1 MKKLLAMLLALV
13 MVLSLAA
20 CGEQTVETEAPTKAP
35 ETDAPAGET
44 EAPTQAPTETEK
56 TLADYPKVDSFTA
69 YVTNGGIDDEA
80 FNAQP
85 LAQKI
90 KDVTGYDV
98 KFIQLPKS
106 DVDTTVTNIFTLG
119 EDVQY
124 VFVTKS
130 QFNDLMAQGALAP
143 ITEYVNASTN
153 LKEVISEIGWGSA
166 TGEDGEIYGIPNSDP
181 RECTSK
187 GFYFRLDWLK
197 EYNAANPGAE
207 IAVPSEENGYSMSV
221 SNFEKMLQYFDTKV
235 EGGNALII
243 EVDPNSSDYTEDKP
257 VYLQTILPAFGINS
271 EWADV
276 NGTLTYIVEQDGF
289 AEYMEYME
297 GLFDQ
302 GLITYQA
309 TKDDTNA
316 VNSLMNDMAGVALV
330 SHTKPYSLETSRYEK
345 MTGKTLTDEEKQTFT
360 DTEYTGYI
368 AALVADENEGDAS
381 AVRVWSKK
389 VYNQYIVCPYWNTE
403 EQNAAVV
410 DYCDKK
416 LDKDVFLSITIGV
429 EGESFEYKDGGYY
442 PILPAFNDTYNLA
455 DKFLSGTREADY
467 AEYWLART
475 RKTAAQGR
483 MFGMINYNIDGTGIM
498 DPRYMMPSNE
508 VIETE
513 YADARNAVVEKL
525 ILTVFDSSAEFNYDE
540 IAALWESNSGSDIE
554 NAINEW
560 YATWEYKDTYND
572 VQPVK

>member
-1 MKKLLAMLLALV
+1 MKKVLAMLLALT

-20 CGEQTVETEAPTKAP
+20 CGGNDDTTTGAGAGTEA
-35 ETDAPAGET
+35 GT
-44 EAPTQAPTETEK
+44 EGDSK
-56 TLADYPKVDSFTA
+56 TLKDYDRVDSFTA
-69 YVTNGGIDDEA
+69 YVTNGGIEDAA
-80 FNAQP
+80 FNEQP
-85 LAQKI
+85 LAKKI
-90 KDVTGYDV
+90 CELTGYNV

-106 DVDTTVTNIFTLG
+106 DVDTTVTNIFTNK

-130 QFNDLMAQGALAP
+130 QFNDLVAQGALAP
-143 ITEYVNASTN
+143 ITEYVNASEN
-153 LKEVISEIGWGSA
+153 LLEQISEIGWGSA
-166 TGEDGEIYGIPNSDP
+166 TGDDGEIYGIPNSDP

-187 GFYFRLDWLK
+187 GFYYRLDWLN
-197 EYNAANPGAE
+197 EYNAANPDAQ
-207 IAVPSEENGYSMSV
+207 IPVPSEENGYSMGV
-221 SNFEKMLQYFDTKV
+221 SNFKKMLEYFDTKV

-243 EVDPNSSDYTEDKP
+243 EVDPNSSNYTEDKP

-276 NGTLTYIVEQDGF
+276 NGTLTYIVEQEGF
-289 AEYMEYME
+289 KEYMEYME
-297 GLFDQ
+297 DLFDA

-316 VNSLMNDMAGVALV
+316 VTSLSNNMAGVALV
-330 SHTKPYSLETSRYEK
+330 SHTKPYSLETGRYNKENDPD
-345 MTGKTLTDEEKQTFT
+345 LTNEEMQTFT
-360 DTEYTGYI
+360 DSTYSGYI

-381 AVRVWSKK
+381 KVRVWSKK
-389 VYNQYIVCPYWNTE
+389 VYNQYIVCPYWNTA

-410 DYCDKK
+410 DYCDTK
-416 LDKDVFLSITIGV
+416 LDKDIFLSITIGV
-429 EGESFEYKDGGYY
+429 EGESFEIKDGGYY
-442 PILPAFNDTYNLA
+442 PILPEFNNTYNLA

-483 MFGMINYNIDGTGIM
+483 MFGMINYNIEQTGIM
-498 DPRYMMPSNE
+498 DPFNMMPSND
-508 VIETE
+508 VVDTE
-513 YADARNAVVEKL
+513 YANARNAVVEKL

-540 IAALWESNSGSDIE
+540 IVKIWDDNKGADIE
-554 NAINEW
+554 KEVNDW
-560 YATWEYKDTYND
+560 YAAWEYKATYND